1 MTQKISKQILLI
13 DSSPRA
19 GSLSRRFT
27 GDIVAQL
34 VQQHPG
40 AKIVRRDLS
49 ANPFPH
55 LTEEVITAF
64 YTRPDQRTDKLR
76 DAIALSDGAVDEL
89 AASDIIVVGAPMW
102 NFNIPS
108 SLKAWIDHVVRSGR
122 TFKYGASG
130 PEGLMQGKKAIVVL
144 TSGGVYSKGPAQAM
158 DFHATY
164 LRSLFGFIGITDVS
178 FVRAEGVNMGEEGY
192 KQAVD
197 AAQTQVAQAV
207 GNAA

>member
-1 MTQKISKQILLI
+1 MAKQILVI
-13 DSSPRA
+13 DSSPRS

-27 GDIVAQL
+27 REVEEQL
-34 VQQHPG
+34 VRQHPE
-40 AKIVRRDLS
+40 ANVVRRDLS
-49 ANPFPH
+49 ASPFPH

-64 YTRPDQRTDKLR
+64 YTRPDQRTDRLR
-76 DAIALSDGAVDEL
+76 RAIALSDGAVDEL
-89 AASDIIVVGAPMW
+89 LASDIIVIGAPMW

-130 PEGLMQGKKAIVVL
+130 PEGMAGGKKAIVVL
-144 TSGGVYSKGPAQAM
+144 TSGGVYSKGPAQVM

-164 LRSLFGFIGITDVS
+164 LRSVLGFIGITDVS
-178 FVRAEGVNMGEEGY
+178 FVRAEGVSTGEEGF
-192 KQAVD
+192 KQAVA

-207 GNAA
+207 GGSAA